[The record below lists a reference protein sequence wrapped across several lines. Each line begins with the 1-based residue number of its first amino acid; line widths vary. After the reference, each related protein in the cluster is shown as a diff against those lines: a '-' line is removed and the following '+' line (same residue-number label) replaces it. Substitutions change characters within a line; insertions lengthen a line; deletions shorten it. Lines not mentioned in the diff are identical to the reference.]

1 MEIRILNGGRGREIN
16 AAIMSAAL
24 NAGCK
29 LSSSDCFCWFS
40 VAEWSDFL
48 HIYWW
53 ACSSFSMLN
62 AISLENSKVHV
73 SVFDGSGREFQTD
86 VWYSVEH
93 SGVHY
98 VSLY

>member
-1 MEIRILNGGRGREIN
+1 MEIRILNGGRGRKIN

-24 NAGCK
+24 DFGCK
-29 LSSSDCFCWFS
+29 LSSSGCFCWFT
-40 VAEWSDFL
+40 VGEWEDFL
-48 HIYWW
+48 RIYWW
-53 ACSSFSMLN
+53 ACSAFSL
-62 AISLENSKVHV
+62 LETITDSDSRVHV

-93 SGVHY
+93 EGVHY

>member
-29 LSSSDCFCWFS
+29 LSSSGCFCWFA
-40 VAEWSDFL
+40 VTNWSDFL

-62 AISLENSKVHV
+62 TISDSNSRVHV

-93 SGVHY
+93 GGVHY